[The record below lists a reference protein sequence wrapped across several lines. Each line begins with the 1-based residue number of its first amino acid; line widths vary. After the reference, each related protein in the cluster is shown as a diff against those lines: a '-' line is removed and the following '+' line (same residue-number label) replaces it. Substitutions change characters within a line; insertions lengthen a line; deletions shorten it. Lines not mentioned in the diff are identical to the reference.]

1 MSQPLPLRT
10 ALKRGSLVAAANWQV
25 VVVQF
30 AAETLLKVSI
40 AVPVLAGVFLVA
52 VDLGADAVDL
62 LQGDLLNSARVVYAS
77 LGASPVALASFI
89 AAVGLVIVGSAIF
102 TFVTKGGVVR
112 VLVQG
117 EAQAGAIEQPP
128 LRLAGVRRAAAWSI
142 EGFLDGC
149 SHMSR
154 RYVRLGLLLLGIYA
168 VTGAAYL
175 AFLYAGMRVMSEGG
189 VIAGWPFIALAAS
202 SALIVWVTLINLVYL
217 LIQMV
222 MAADDVG
229 VRTASRR
236 LARFAYDDARQII
249 GIFGV
254 VLVLILLAGAA
265 SLLATAGLGLIAFIP
280 LAGFAVLPLQ
290 FAAWLVRGLLFQF
303 LGLTAFT
310 AYLAQY
316 QRYVKGAG
324 APAPAFVEHD

>member
-1 MSQPLPLRT
+1 MTEPLPLRT
-10 ALKRGSLVAAANWQV
+10 ALKRGSLVTAANWQV

-30 AAETLLKVSI
+30 AAETLLKVSV

-62 LQGDLLNSARVVYAS
+62 LQGDLLNSGRVVYAS
-77 LGASPVALASFI
+77 LGASPVALASFMVSV
-89 AAVGLVIVGSAIF
+89 ALVIVGAATF
-102 TFVTKGGVVR
+102 TFITKGGAVT

-117 EAQAGAIEQPP
+117 ESHAGPIEQPP
-128 LRLAGVRRAAAWSI
+128 LRWAGVRRASSWSI
-142 EGFLDGC
+142 EGFLAGC
-149 SHMSR
+149 AHMSR
-154 RYVRLGLLLLGIYA
+154 RYVRLGLVLLAAYA
-168 VTGAAYL
+168 VTAAVYL
-175 AFLYAGMRVMSEGG
+175 SFLYAGMRVMSEGG

-229 VRTASRR
+229 VRAAAAR

-265 SLLATAGLGLIAFIP
+265 SLLATAGLSLIAFIP
-280 LAGFAVLPLQ
+280 LAGVAVLPLQ
-290 FAAWLVRGLLFQF
+290 VAAWLLRGLMFQF

-316 QRYVKGAG
+316 QRYSKGAG
-324 APAPAFVEHD
+324 APGGLRSA

>member
-1 MSQPLPLRT
+1 MTEPLPLRT
-10 ALKRGSLVAAANWQV
+10 ALKRGALVAAANWQA

-77 LGASPVALASFI
+77 LGASPAALASFVVAVALVVAGASTLTFI
-89 AAVGLVIVGSAIF
+89 A
-102 TFVTKGGVVR
+102 KGGTVR

-117 EAQAGAIEQPP
+117 ESQAGPIEQPP
-128 LRLAGVRRAAAWSI
+128 LRWQGVRRASAWSI
-142 EGFLDGC
+142 DGFLAGC
-149 SHMSR
+149 AHMSR
-154 RYVRLGLLLLGIYA
+154 RYVRLGLSLLGVYA
-168 VTGAAYL
+168 ATAAAYL

-217 LIQMV
+217 LVQMV

-229 VRTASRR
+229 ARTAAGR

-290 FAAWLVRGLLFQF
+290 LAAWLLRGLMFQF

-316 QRYVKGAG
+316 QRYSKGAAAPG
-324 APAPAFVEHD
+324 AGLRSA

>member
-30 AAETLLKVSI
+30 AAETLLKVAI

-77 LGASPVALASFI
+77 LGASPLAFASFM
-89 AAVGLVIVGSAIF
+89 AAVGLVTVGSAIF
-102 TFVTKGGVVR
+102 TFVTKGGAVR
-112 VLVQG
+112 VLVRG
-117 EAQAGAIEQPP
+117 ESQAGAIEHPP

-149 SHMSR
+149 AHMSR
-154 RYVRLGLLLLGIYA
+154 RYVRLGLFLLGIYA
-168 VTGAAYL
+168 ATGAAYL
-175 AFLYAGMRVMSEGG
+175 SFLYAGMRVMADGG

-202 SALIVWVTLINLVYL
+202 SALIVWITLINLVYL
-217 LIQMV
+217 LVQMV

-324 APAPAFVEHD
+324 APAFDNHD

>member
-1 MSQPLPLRT
+1 MTEPLPLRT
-10 ALKRGSLVAAANWQV
+10 ALKRGALVAAANWQV
-25 VVVQF
+25 VIVQF
-30 AAETLLKVSI
+30 AAETLLKISI

-77 LGASPVALASFI
+77 FGSSPVALVSFI
-89 AAVGLVIVGSAIF
+89 AAVGLVIVGSAAF

-112 VLVQG
+112 VIVKG
-117 EAQAGAIEQPP
+117 ESQAGPVEQPP
-128 LRLAGVRRAAAWSI
+128 LRWAAVRRAAAWSI
-142 EGFLDGC
+142 DGFLDGC

-154 RYVRLGLLLLGIYA
+154 RYVRLGLFLLGVYTA
-168 VTGAAYL
+168 TGVAYL
-175 AFLYAGMRVMSEGG
+175 SFLYAGMRVMSNGG
-189 VIAGWPFIALAAS
+189 VIAGWPFIALGAS
-202 SALIVWVTLINLVYL
+202 SALIVWVTLINLMYL
-217 LIQMV
+217 LVQMV

-229 VRTASRR
+229 VRTAARR
-236 LARFAYDDARQII
+236 LARFAHDDARQII

-254 VLVLILLAGAA
+254 VLVLLLLAGAA
-265 SLLATAGLGLIAFIP
+265 SLMATAGLGLIAFIP
-280 LAGFAVLPLQ
+280 LAGVAVLPLQ
-290 FAAWLVRGLLFQF
+290 LAAWLLRGLMFQF

-324 APAPAFVEHD
+324 AGTPVLVQHD